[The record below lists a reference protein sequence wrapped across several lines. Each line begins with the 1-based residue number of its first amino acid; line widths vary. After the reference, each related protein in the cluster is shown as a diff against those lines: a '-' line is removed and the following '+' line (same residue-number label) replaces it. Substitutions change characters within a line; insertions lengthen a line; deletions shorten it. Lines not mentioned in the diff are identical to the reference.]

1 VITLVL
7 DASVAIE
14 LFARDRRP
22 HPELRRRVLTGAAA
36 APELMDLEICNV
48 VRTMVLRGEARR
60 EEAAELV
67 RDIRDAPVL
76 RVGHRHLVDRVWE
89 LRDDV
94 TAYDASYL
102 ALAEAVGVPLLTCD
116 ARVSRAGGHHAEVE
130 LYPRS

>member
-1 VITLVL
+1 MITLVL

-14 LFARDRRP
+14 LFARDRDP
-22 HPELRRRVLTGAAA
+22 DPELRRRVLTGAAA
-36 APELMDLEICNV
+36 APEMMDLEVCNV
-48 VRTMVLRGEARR
+48 VRKMVLRGEARR
-60 EEAAELV
+60 GDATEMI

-94 TAYDASYL
+94 TAYDASYI

-116 ARVSRAGGHHAEVE
+116 TRISRAGGHRAQVEV
-130 LYPRS
+130 YPRS